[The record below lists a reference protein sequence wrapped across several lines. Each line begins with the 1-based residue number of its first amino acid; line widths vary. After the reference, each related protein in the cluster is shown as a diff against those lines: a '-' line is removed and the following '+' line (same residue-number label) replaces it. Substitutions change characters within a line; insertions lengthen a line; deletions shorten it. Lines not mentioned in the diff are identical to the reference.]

1 MTPEELEVM
10 RELDCPEK
18 SWGDRKPQKKK
29 ASCDGARE
37 TMDEEV

>member
-18 SWGDRKPQKKK
+18 SWGERKPKKKK
-29 ASCDGARE
+29 APCVGAQE
-37 TMDEEV
+37 AEEDD

>member
-29 ASCDGARE
+29 APDVGPSEAEEDG
-37 TMDEEV
+37 

>member
-18 SWGDRKPQKKK
+18 SWGERKPHKK
-29 ASCDGARE
+29 AAPCVGAQE
-37 TMDEEV
+37 TEEDD